1 MLPQMNRTF
10 ARFWLMTLCA
20 AVALTILSGCQT
32 VPKVN
37 WESRVGNFTYD
48 QAVTELGPPDKKA
61 DLKDGTIVADWLT
74 IPSRV
79 VRTGGPVFYGTYRQ
93 GPVYNDIYSTPEQF
107 LRLTFGPDSQL
118 KLWKK
123 VVK

>member
-1 MLPQMNRTF
+1 MLDAMNRIF
-10 ARFWLMTLCA
+10 ARSGLMTLCA
-20 AVALTILSGCQT
+20 VVATTVLSGCQT
-32 VPKVN
+32 MPKID
-37 WESRVGNFTYD
+37 WDGRVGNFTYD

-61 DLKDGTIVADWLT
+61 DLKDGTVVADWLT
-74 IPSRV
+74 NPSRV

-107 LRLTFGPDSQL
+107 LRLTFGPDSKL

>member
-1 MLPQMNRTF
+1 MNRTF
-10 ARFWLMTLCA
+10 AQTWLLTLCA
-20 AVALTILSGCQT
+20 LVVMTVLSGCQT
-32 VPKVN
+32 VPKVD

-61 DLKDGTIVADWLT
+61 DLKDGTVVADWLM
-74 IPSRV
+74 IPGRV
-79 VRTGGPVFYGTYRQ
+79 VRTGGPIFYGTYRQ
-93 GPVYNDIYSTPEQF
+93 GPVYNDIYNTPDQF
-107 LRLTFGPDSQL
+107 IRLTFGSDGKL